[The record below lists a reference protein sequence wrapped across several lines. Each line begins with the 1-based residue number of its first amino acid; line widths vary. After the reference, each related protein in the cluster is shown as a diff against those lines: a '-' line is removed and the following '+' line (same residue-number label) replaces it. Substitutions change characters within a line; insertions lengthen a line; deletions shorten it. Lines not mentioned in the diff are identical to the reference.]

1 MWCVVPTHSV
11 MRATPLDFCCT
22 VIGTARPNNATEA
35 IILGRWSRN
44 EVGQEAALAF
54 IRHAYGKFYDSF
66 SNVDLME
73 GHEFVWQKVY
83 LDALNSFKSAVVRYA
98 ARIRRLY
105 THRKFAPLPGIVPE
119 SARERF
125 EELITIAENGTW
137 TLTSGFETAVT
148 AAAVANDRHTANN
161 PRPPPAYARPRLTPH
176 ARRSR
181 TASA

>member
-1 MWCVVPTHSV
+1 MLHIIKC
-11 MRATPLDFCCT
+11 RKAQPLWKAVIDFCCT
-22 VIGTARPNNATEA
+22 VIGTARPNNAREA
-35 IILGRWSRN
+35 IIFGRWSRN

-161 PRPPPAYARPRLTPH
+161 PRPPRPPAYARPLLG
-176 ARRSR
+176 
-181 TASA
+181 